1 MTHAGLREM
10 IAEVT
15 KLTLATVGAAC
26 AVLITAC
33 FVLGIVFMATSGVE
47 VLIPDTGKDALDWIN
62 DVDDANG
69 LFFAGAWLVIL
80 GGVLGLVAFLGFYEV
95 LREASPLMILAPI
108 LGAVG
113 LVLVTISHA
122 LPIAMAYELVP
133 GYVASSGAARD
144 SLGVTTDTLAA
155 TALIFNYIG
164 DVLVWAVVVPMYAWA
179 TLKLG
184 SVPRWIAWLGL
195 FTGVVAGGL
204 GLLSPASSVIDGI
217 TFIGFVGFFVW
228 MAAMG
233 VALLRRRP
241 PREELPAPVIA

>member
-1 MTHAGLREM
+1 MS
-10 IAEVT
+10 
-15 KLTLATVGAAC
+15 KLTLTTVGAAC
-26 AVLITAC
+26 AVAITAC
-33 FVLGIVFMATSGVE
+33 FVLGIVFMVSSGVQ
-47 VLIPDTGKDALDWIN
+47 VLIPETGNDAIDWIN
-62 DVDDANG
+62 DVDGASG

-80 GGVLGLVAFLGFYEV
+80 GGIRGLVAFFGFYEV
-95 LREASPLMILAPI
+95 LRDASPLMILAPI

-133 GYVASSGAARD
+133 GYVASTGAARD

-155 TALIFNYIG
+155 TALVFNYIG

-179 TLKLG
+179 SLRL
-184 SVPRWIAWLGL
+184 SAVPRWIAWLGL
-195 FTGVVAGGL
+195 FTGVFAGVL
-204 GLLSPASSVIDGI
+204 GLLSPASGVIDGI

>member
-1 MTHAGLREM
+1 MPR
-10 IAEVT
+10 
-15 KLTLATVGAAC
+15 LTLTTVGAVC

-33 FVLGIVFMATSGVE
+33 FVLGIVLMASSGVQ
-47 VLIPDTGKDALDWIN
+47 VLIPDTGKDAIDWVN

-80 GGVLGLVAFLGFYEV
+80 GGILGLVAFLGFYE
-95 LREASPLMILAPI
+95 RFRKATPLMILAPI

-113 LVLVTISHA
+113 LVFVTISHA

-133 GYVASSGAARD
+133 GYVGASESAKE
-144 SLGVTTDTLAA
+144 SLSVTTDTLAA
-155 TALIFNYIG
+155 TALALNYIG

-179 TLKLG
+179 SLKLAA
-184 SVPRWIAWLGL
+184 VPRWIGWLGL
-195 FTGVVAGGL
+195 FTGVFAGVL
-204 GLLSPASSVIDGI
+204 GAFSPVSSVIDGI
-217 TFIGFVGFFVW
+217 TFLGFVGFFVW

-241 PREELPAPVIA
+241 PREELPAAVPA